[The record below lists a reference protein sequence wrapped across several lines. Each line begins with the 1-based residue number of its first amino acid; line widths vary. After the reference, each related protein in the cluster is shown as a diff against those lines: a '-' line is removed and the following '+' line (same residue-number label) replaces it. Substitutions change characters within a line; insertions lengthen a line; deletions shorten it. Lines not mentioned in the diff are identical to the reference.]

1 MSAFAINDR
10 DDYFIIEEHEIELLD
25 GFDME
30 DAVGD
35 AVGDAMGKAMGEEF
49 NEVELLGTEKGV
61 ERSEKHDEREM
72 REKCVN
78 SVEKEKE
85 NEKDIEKEKENEK
98 DIEKEKEKL
107 YNCEENW
114 GSSFCNTHRNNRLTT
129 CINSNINTNIKEIE
143 LKINTS
149 TVEEVIFRKHKVEI
163 INRDTRRIIM
173 EGVVSGYSL
182 VGRVYD
188 PDIVLNFD
196 DGRSFYNENFG
207 YLMRF
212 YI

>member
-1 MSAFAINDR
+1 MLYDITDIIYHISVTMSAFAINETG
-10 DDYFIIEEHEIELLD
+10 DYFIIEEHEIEILD
-25 GFDME
+25 GFDGF
-30 DAVGD
+30 DVGVVGD
-35 AVGDAMGKAMGEEF
+35 VGEELT
-49 NEVELLGTEKGV
+49 EVELLDVEDGL

-78 SVEKEKE
+78 SVEKEIE
-85 NEKDIEKEKENEK
+85 NEKEKPIEKS
-98 DIEKEKEKL
+98 
-107 YNCEENW
+107 YNCGENW
-114 GSSFCNTHRNNRLTT
+114 GSSFCNAHRNTRLTT
-129 CINSNINTNIKEIE
+129 CINSNINTNIREME

-149 TVEEVIFRKHKVEI
+149 TVEEVIFKKHKVEI
-163 INRDTRRIIM
+163 INIDTRRIIM

-207 YLMRF
+207 YSMRF
-212 YI
+212 YM

>member
-1 MSAFAINDR
+1 M
-10 DDYFIIEEHEIELLD
+10 LD
-25 GFDME
+25 GFD
-30 DAVGD
+30 VGD
-35 AVGDAMGKAMGEEF
+35 VAEDVAGDVAGDGDEELT
-49 NEVELLGTEKGV
+49 EVELLGGEEGL

-78 SVEKEKE
+78 SVEKEIE
-85 NEKDIEKEKENEK
+85 NEKEKSN
-98 DIEKEKEKL
+98 EKL
-107 YNCEENW
+107 YNCDYTW
-114 GSSFCNTHRNNRLTT
+114 GGNFCNSHRNTRLTT
-129 CINSNINTNIKEIE
+129 CINSNINTNIREME

-149 TVEEVIFRKHKVEI
+149 TVEEVIFKKHKVEI
-163 INRDTRRIIM
+163 INIDTRRIIM

-212 YI
+212 YM

>member
-1 MSAFAINDR
+1 MSTFEINDK

-30 DAVGD
+30 YAVGD
-35 AVGDAMGKAMGEEF
+35 
-49 NEVELLGTEKGV
+49 TEGL

-72 REKCVN
+72 REKFIN

-85 NEKDIEKEKENEK
+85 KEISYSCDYTWDGN
-98 DIEKEKEKL
+98 
-107 YNCEENW
+107 
-114 GSSFCNTHRNNRLTT
+114 FCNSHRNTPLTT
-129 CINSNINTNIKEIE
+129 CINTNIKEIE

-163 INRDTRRIIM
+163 INKDTRRIIM

-212 YI
+212 YM

>member
-1 MSAFAINDR
+1 MSAFAINDM

-35 AVGDAMGKAMGEEF
+35 TVGDAVGEAMGEEL

-61 ERSEKHDEREM
+61 ERSEKHDEWEM
-72 REKCVN
+72 REKFVN
-78 SVEKEKE
+78 SVE
-85 NEKDIEKEKENEK
+85 N
-98 DIEKEKEKL
+98 EKEKL

>member
-1 MSAFAINDR
+1 MSAFAINETG
-10 DDYFIIEEHEIELLD
+10 DYFIIEEHEIEMLD
-25 GFDME
+25 GFDGFDGFDMGVVGN
-30 DAVGD
+30 VGD
-35 AVGDAMGKAMGEEF
+35 VGEELT
-49 NEVELLGTEKGV
+49 EVELLDVEDGL

-78 SVEKEKE
+78 SVE
-85 NEKDIEKEKENEK
+85 IEKE
-98 DIEKEKEKL
+98 IEKPIEKS
-107 YNCEENW
+107 YNFGENW
-114 GSSFCNTHRNNRLTT
+114 GSSFCNAHRNTRLTT
-129 CINSNINTNIKEIE
+129 CINSNINTNIREME

-149 TVEEVIFRKHKVEI
+149 TVEEVIFKKHKVEI
-163 INRDTRRIIM
+163 INIDTRRIIM

-207 YLMRF
+207 YSMRF
-212 YI
+212 YM

>member
-35 AVGDAMGKAMGEEF
+35 AVGEEF
-49 NEVELLGTEKGV
+49 NEVELLGTEKGL

-72 REKCVN
+72 REKFVN

-85 NEKDIEKEKENEK
+85 N
-98 DIEKEKEKL
+98 EKEKEKL

>member
-1 MSAFAINDR
+1 MSAFAINETG
-10 DDYFIIEEHEIELLD
+10 DYFIIEEHEIEMLD
-25 GFDME
+25 GFDGFDGFDMGVVGNVVR
-30 DAVGD
+30 DAVG
-35 AVGDAMGKAMGEEF
+35 EELT
-49 NEVELLGTEKGV
+49 EVELLEEEEGL

-78 SVEKEKE
+78 SVEIEIV
-85 NEKDIEKEKENEK
+85 NEKEKPIDK
-98 DIEKEKEKL
+98 S
-107 YNCEENW
+107 YNCGENW
-114 GSSFCNTHRNNRLTT
+114 GGNFCNAHRNTRLPT

-149 TVEEVIFRKHKVEI
+149 TVEEVIFKKHKVEI
-163 INRDTRRIIM
+163 INTDTRRIIM

-207 YLMRF
+207 YSMRF
-212 YI
+212 YM

>member
-1 MSAFAINDR
+1 MSAFAINDM

-30 DAVGD
+30 DAVGE
-35 AVGDAMGKAMGEEF
+35 AMGKAMGEEF
-49 NEVELLGTEKGV
+49 NEVELLGTEKGL

-72 REKCVN
+72 REKFVN

-85 NEKDIEKEKENEK
+85 N
-98 DIEKEKEKL
+98 EKEKEKL

>member
-1 MSAFAINDR
+1 MSAFAINETG
-10 DDYFIIEEHEIELLD
+10 DYFIIEEHEIEMLD
-25 GFDME
+25 GFDMGDAVRDAVGDVVR

-35 AVGDAMGKAMGEEF
+35 AVGEELT
-49 NEVELLGTEKGV
+49 EVELVEEEEGV

-78 SVEKEKE
+78 SVEIE
-85 NEKDIEKEKENEK
+85 NEKEKPIDKS
-98 DIEKEKEKL
+98 
-107 YNCEENW
+107 YNCGENW
-114 GSSFCNTHRNNRLTT
+114 GGNFCNAHRNTRLPT
-129 CINSNINTNIKEIE
+129 CINSNINTNIKEME

-149 TVEEVIFRKHKVEI
+149 TVEEVIFKKHKVEI
-163 INRDTRRIIM
+163 INTDTRRIIM

-207 YLMRF
+207 YSMRF
-212 YI
+212 YM

>member
-1 MSAFAINDR
+1 MSAFAINEKG
-10 DDYFIIEEHEIELLD
+10 DYFIIEEHEIEMLD
-25 GFDME
+25 GFD
-30 DAVGD
+30 VGD
-35 AVGDAMGKAMGEEF
+35 VAEDVAGDVAGDGDEELT
-49 NEVELLGTEKGV
+49 EVELLGGEEGL

-78 SVEKEKE
+78 SVEKEIE
-85 NEKDIEKEKENEK
+85 NEKEKSN
-98 DIEKEKEKL
+98 EKL
-107 YNCEENW
+107 YNCDYTW
-114 GSSFCNTHRNNRLTT
+114 GGNFCNSHRNTRLTT
-129 CINSNINTNIKEIE
+129 CINSNINTNIREME

-149 TVEEVIFRKHKVEI
+149 TVEEVIFKKHKVEI
-163 INRDTRRIIM
+163 INIDTRRIIM

-212 YI
+212 YM

>member
-1 MSAFAINDR
+1 MSAFAINETG
-10 DDYFIIEEHEIELLD
+10 DYFIIEEHEIEMLD
-25 GFDME
+25 GFDGFDGFDMGVVGNVVR
-30 DAVGD
+30 DAVG
-35 AVGDAMGKAMGEEF
+35 EELT
-49 NEVELLGTEKGV
+49 EVELLEEEEGL

-78 SVEKEKE
+78 SVEIEKEIE
-85 NEKDIEKEKENEK
+85 NEKEKPIDKS
-98 DIEKEKEKL
+98 
-107 YNCEENW
+107 YNFGENW
-114 GSSFCNTHRNNRLTT
+114 GGNFCNAHRNTRLPT

-149 TVEEVIFRKHKVEI
+149 TVEEVIFKKHKVEI
-163 INRDTRRIIM
+163 INIDTRRIIM

-207 YLMRF
+207 YSMRF
-212 YI
+212 YM

>member
-1 MSAFAINDR
+1 MSTFEINDK

-30 DAVGD
+30 YAVGD
-35 AVGDAMGKAMGEEF
+35 KEG
-49 NEVELLGTEKGV
+49 L

-72 REKCVN
+72 REKFIN

-85 NEKDIEKEKENEK
+85 KEKEISYSC
-98 DIEKEKEKL
+98 D
-107 YNCEENW
+107 YTWDEN
-114 GSSFCNTHRNNRLTT
+114 FCNSHRNTPLTT
-129 CINSNINTNIKEIE
+129 CINTNIKEIE

-163 INRDTRRIIM
+163 INKDTRRIIM

-212 YI
+212 YM

>member
-1 MSAFAINDR
+1 MSAFAINETG
-10 DDYFIIEEHEIELLD
+10 DYFIIEEHEIEMLD
-25 GFDME
+25 GFDGFDGFDMGVVGNVVR
-30 DAVGD
+30 DAVG
-35 AVGDAMGKAMGEEF
+35 EELT
-49 NEVELLGTEKGV
+49 EVELLEEEEGL

-78 SVEKEKE
+78 SVEIEIE
-85 NEKDIEKEKENEK
+85 NEKEKPIDKS
-98 DIEKEKEKL
+98 
-107 YNCEENW
+107 YNCGENW
-114 GSSFCNTHRNNRLTT
+114 GGNFCNAHRNTRLPT

-149 TVEEVIFRKHKVEI
+149 TVEEVIFKKHKVEI
-163 INRDTRRIIM
+163 INIDTRRIIM

-207 YLMRF
+207 YSMRF
-212 YI
+212 YM

>member
-1 MSAFAINDR
+1 MSAFAINEKG
-10 DDYFIIEEHEIELLD
+10 DYYIIEEHEIEMLD
-25 GFDME
+25 GFD
-30 DAVGD
+30 VGD
-35 AVGDAMGKAMGEEF
+35 VAEDVAEDGDEELT
-49 NEVELLGTEKGV
+49 EVELLDVEEGL

-78 SVEKEKE
+78 SVEKEIE
-85 NEKDIEKEKENEK
+85 NEKEKHNV
-98 DIEKEKEKL
+98 KL
-107 YNCEENW
+107 YNCDYTW
-114 GSSFCNTHRNNRLTT
+114 GGNFCNSHRNTRLTT
-129 CINSNINTNIKEIE
+129 CINSNINTNIREME

-149 TVEEVIFRKHKVEI
+149 TVEEVIFKKHKVEI
-163 INRDTRRIIM
+163 INIDTRRIIM

-188 PDIVLNFD
+188 PDIILNFD

-212 YI
+212 YM

>member
-1 MSAFAINDR
+1 MSAFAINETG
-10 DDYFIIEEHEIELLD
+10 DYFIIEEHEIEMLD
-25 GFDME
+25 GFDGFDGFDMGVVGNVVR
-30 DAVGD
+30 DAVG
-35 AVGDAMGKAMGEEF
+35 EELT
-49 NEVELLGTEKGV
+49 EVELLEEEEGL

-78 SVEKEKE
+78 SVEIEKE
-85 NEKDIEKEKENEK
+85 NEKEKPIDKS
-98 DIEKEKEKL
+98 
-107 YNCEENW
+107 YNCGENW
-114 GSSFCNTHRNNRLTT
+114 GGNFCNAHRNTRLPT

-149 TVEEVIFRKHKVEI
+149 TVEEVIFKKHKVEI
-163 INRDTRRIIM
+163 INIDTRRIIM

-207 YLMRF
+207 YSMRF
-212 YI
+212 YM

>member
-1 MSAFAINDR
+1 MSAFAINEKG
-10 DDYFIIEEHEIELLD
+10 DYFIIEEHEIEMLD
-25 GFDME
+25 GFD
-30 DAVGD
+30 VGD
-35 AVGDAMGKAMGEEF
+35 VEEDMAEDVAEDVDEELT
-49 NEVELLGTEKGV
+49 EVELLVGEEGL

-78 SVEKEKE
+78 SVEKEIE
-85 NEKDIEKEKENEK
+85 N
-98 DIEKEKEKL
+98 EKEKEKEKPNDKL
-107 YNCEENW
+107 YNCDYTW
-114 GSSFCNTHRNNRLTT
+114 GGNLCNSHRNTRLTT
-129 CINSNINTNIKEIE
+129 CINSNINTNIREME

-149 TVEEVIFRKHKVEI
+149 TVEEVIFKKHKVEI
-163 INRDTRRIIM
+163 INIDTRRIIM

-212 YI
+212 YM

>member
-1 MSAFAINDR
+1 MSAFAINEKG
-10 DDYFIIEEHEIELLD
+10 DYFIIEEHEIEILD
-25 GFDME
+25 GFDGF
-30 DAVGD
+30 DVGVVGNVGD
-35 AVGDAMGKAMGEEF
+35 MGDMGDVGDVGDVGEELT
-49 NEVELLGTEKGV
+49 EVELLGEEEGL

-72 REKCVN
+72 REKCFN
-78 SVEKEKE
+78 SVEKEIE
-85 NEKDIEKEKENEK
+85 NEKEKPIEKS
-98 DIEKEKEKL
+98 
-107 YNCEENW
+107 YNCNYTW
-114 GSSFCNTHRNNRLTT
+114 GGNFCNSHRNTRLTT
-129 CINSNINTNIKEIE
+129 CINSNINTNIREME

-149 TVEEVIFRKHKVEI
+149 TVEEVIFKKHKVEI
-163 INRDTRRIIM
+163 INIDTRRIIM

-212 YI
+212 YM